1 MFSFIACSCFA
12 KLSNIL
18 YVNFWHVFFDKQAKT
33 MRSIKITDDAP
44 QSKIIEV
51 PKAIEEYDTVSLK
64 SISTKREEKTYEDY
78 SQDKKDKKYQ
88 TKFNFPSKYHYFVF
102 LIMFQNSN
110 EMIPI
115 AVRHC
120 ITFSGGKFYK
130 IADKKSIITE
140 LQEDFYCN

>member
-1 MFSFIACSCFA
+1 
-12 KLSNIL
+12 
-18 YVNFWHVFFDKQAKT
+18 

-51 PKAIEEYDTVSLK
+51 PKATEEYDTVSLR
-64 SISTKREEKTYEDY
+64 SISTKKEEKKYEDY
-78 SQDKKDKKYQ
+78 SQDKKDQKYQ

-120 ITFSGGKFYK
+120 ITFSGGKKFYE
-130 IADKKSIITE
+130 IVDKKNINTTVNYRWISITTNCCGGSDSIS
-140 LQEDFYCN
+140 FNVRGNVSW